1 LKQRFIIY
9 LLAFGGFLVGT
20 AEMVIA
26 GILDMIAVDFRL
38 PVGLAGQSV
47 TVYALV
53 FAIGTPVLIAA
64 SSRIERRTLLL
75 IAYAVFIA
83 GDIAAFASASFGFFL
98 LSRAMLA
105 AGAGVIVVV
114 SLTVGARL
122 APPDK
127 RGSAIGTVIMGFS
140 LSLVLGVPLGAL
152 IGEAFGWRANFAL
165 LAALAF
171 LLWIALWRLIPSSGA
186 DEPAPLGRQLSALRD
201 AKTVSGLLVTLL
213 WIAGYQLVFT
223 YLSPL
228 LRTSA
233 GIDTAMVSTALL
245 VCGLFSV
252 AGSRLGGYGADR
264 WGTARTIVF
273 SLLVHAA
280 ALLALPFVSASVVGA
295 LAALAIWF
303 GAAWTTTPAQ
313 QYYLVSISPGAA
325 DFVLSLNNSVLQLGI
340 AAGAA
345 AGGLIVQLSSV
356 RALGWAG
363 AAAEALALLAAAF
376 SFSRNARN
384 DQSARNAE
392 ALPPAP

>member
-1 LKQRFIIY
+1 MIY

-26 GILDMIAVDFRL
+26 GILDMIAGDFRIS
-38 PVGLAGQSV
+38 VGLAGQSV
-47 TVYALV
+47 TLYALV
-53 FAIGTPVLIAA
+53 FAIGTPILIAA
-64 SSRIERRTLLL
+64 SSRIERKTLLL

-83 GDIAAFASASFGFFL
+83 GNLTAFASASFGFFL
-98 LSRAMLA
+98 LSRALLA

-122 APPDK
+122 APPDR

-140 LSLVLGVPLGAL
+140 LALVIGVPLGAL
-152 IGEAFGWRANFAL
+152 IGEASGWRANFAL

-171 LLWIALWRLIPSSGA
+171 LLWIALWKLIPSSGA
-186 DEPAPLGRQLSALRD
+186 DEPVPLGRQLSALRD
-201 AKTVSGLLVTLL
+201 AKTVSGLLVTLF

-223 YLSPL
+223 YVSPL
-228 LRTSA
+228 LRTTA
-233 GIDTAMVSTALL
+233 GVDTAMVSTALL

-264 WGTARTIVF
+264 WGTARTIAF

-280 ALLALPFVSASVVGA
+280 ALLALPFVSASIAGA
-295 LAALAIWF
+295 LVLLAIWF

-313 QYYLVSISPGAA
+313 QYYLVSISPDAA

-340 AAGAA
+340 ALGAA
-345 AGGLIVQLSSV
+345 AGGLVAQFSSV
-356 RALGWAG
+356 RGLGWAG
-363 AAAEALALLAAAF
+363 AAAEALALLAAAY
-376 SFSRNARN
+376 SFSRRART
-384 DQSARNAE
+384 AE
-392 ALPPAP
+392 APRLSNPL

>member
-26 GILDMIAVDFRL
+26 GILDMIADDFRI

-47 TVYALV
+47 TMYALV
-53 FAIGTPVLIAA
+53 FAIGTPILIAA

-83 GDIAAFASASFGFFL
+83 GNITAFASGSFGFLL
-98 LSRAMLA
+98 LSRALLA

-152 IGEAFGWRANFAL
+152 IGEASGWRANFAL

-171 LLWIALWRLIPSSGA
+171 LLWIALWKLIPSSGA
-186 DEPAPLGRQLSALRD
+186 DEPAPLGRQLAALRD
-201 AKTVSGLLVTLL
+201 AKTVSGLLVTLF
-213 WIAGYQLVFT
+213 WITGYQLVFT
-223 YLSPL
+223 YVSPL
-228 LRTSA
+228 LRTTA
-233 GIDTAMVSTALL
+233 GVDTALVSTALL

-280 ALLALPFVSASVVGA
+280 ALLALPFVSASVAGA
-295 LAALAIWF
+295 FAALAIWF

-313 QYYLVSISPGAA
+313 QYYLVSISPDAA

-340 AAGAA
+340 AVGAA
-345 AGGLIVQLSSV
+345 AGGLIAELLSV
-356 RALGWAG
+356 RELGWAG
-363 AAAEALALLAAAF
+363 AAFEVLALLAAAF
-376 SFSRNARN
+376 SFSRSVR
-384 DQSARNAE
+384 SARSAE

>member
-26 GILDMIAVDFRL
+26 GILDMIADDFRI

-47 TVYALV
+47 TMYALV
-53 FAIGTPVLIAA
+53 FAIGTPILIAA

-83 GDIAAFASASFGFFL
+83 GNLTAFASGSFGFFL
-98 LSRAMLA
+98 LSRALLA

-152 IGEAFGWRANFAL
+152 IGEASGWRANFAL

-171 LLWIALWRLIPSSGA
+171 LLWIALWKLIPSSGA
-186 DEPAPLGRQLSALRD
+186 DEPAPLGRQLAALRD
-201 AKTVSGLLVTLL
+201 AKTVSGLLVTLF
-213 WIAGYQLVFT
+213 WITGYQLVFT
-223 YLSPL
+223 YVSPL
-228 LRTSA
+228 LRTTA
-233 GIDTAMVSTALL
+233 GVDTALVSTALL

-280 ALLALPFVSASVVGA
+280 ALLALPFVSASVAGA
-295 LAALAIWF
+295 FAALAIWF

-313 QYYLVSISPGAA
+313 QYYLVSISPDAA

-340 AAGAA
+340 AVGAA
-345 AGGLIVQLSSV
+345 AGGLIAELLSV
-356 RALGWAG
+356 RELGWAG
-363 AAAEALALLAAAF
+363 AAFEVLALLAAAF
-376 SFSRNARN
+376 SFSRSVR
-384 DQSARNAE
+384 SARSAE

>member
-1 LKQRFIIY
+1 MKQYLIIY

-20 AEMVIA
+20 AEMMIA
-26 GILDMIAVDFRL
+26 GILDLIADDFRIA
-38 PVGLAGQSV
+38 VGLAGQSV
-47 TVYALV
+47 TAYALV
-53 FAIGTPVLIAA
+53 FAIGTPILIAA

-83 GDIAAFASASFGFFL
+83 GNIAAFASSSFGWFM
-98 LSRAMLA
+98 LSRAVLA

-114 SLTVGARL
+114 SLTVGTRL
-122 APPDK
+122 APPDR

-140 LSLVLGVPLGAL
+140 LALVLGVPLGAL
-152 IGEAFGWRANFAL
+152 IGDLSGWRTNFAL

-186 DEPAPLGRQLSALRD
+186 DEPVPPGRQLSSLRD
-201 AKTVSGLLVTLL
+201 AKTVSGLLVTLF

-223 YLSPL
+223 YLTPL

-264 WGTARTIVF
+264 WGTARTITF
-273 SLLVHAA
+273 SLLTHAA
-280 ALLALPFVSASVVGA
+280 ALVVLPFASVSIIGA
-295 LAALAIWF
+295 LAVLAVWF
-303 GAAWTTTPAQ
+303 GSAWTTTPAQ

-325 DFVLSLNNSVLQLGI
+325 DFVLSLNNSILQLGI
-340 AAGAA
+340 AIGAA
-345 AGGLIVQLSSV
+345 AGGLIAELSSV
-356 RALGWAG
+356 RQLGWAG
-363 AAAEALALLAAAF
+363 AAAELLALLAAAY
-376 SFSRNARN
+376 SFSRIART
-384 DQSARNAE
+384 AE
-392 ALPPAP
+392 SPRL

>member
-1 LKQRFIIY
+1 MKQRFIIY

-26 GILDMIAVDFRL
+26 GILDMIADDFRI

-47 TVYALV
+47 TMYALV
-53 FAIGTPVLIAA
+53 FAIGTPILIAA

-83 GDIAAFASASFGFFL
+83 GNITAFASGSFGFLL
-98 LSRAMLA
+98 LSRALLA

-152 IGEAFGWRANFAL
+152 IGEASGWRANFAL

-171 LLWIALWRLIPSSGA
+171 LLWIALWKLIPSSGA
-186 DEPAPLGRQLSALRD
+186 DEPAPLGRQLAALRD
-201 AKTVSGLLVTLL
+201 AKTVSGLLVTLF
-213 WIAGYQLVFT
+213 WITGYQLVFT
-223 YLSPL
+223 YVSPL
-228 LRTSA
+228 LRTTA
-233 GIDTAMVSTALL
+233 GVDTALVSTALL

-280 ALLALPFVSASVVGA
+280 ALLALPFVSASVAGA
-295 LAALAIWF
+295 FAALAIWF

-313 QYYLVSISPGAA
+313 QYYLVSISPDAA

-340 AAGAA
+340 AVGAA
-345 AGGLIVQLSSV
+345 AGGLIAELLSV
-356 RALGWAG
+356 RELGWAG
-363 AAAEALALLAAAF
+363 AAFEVLALLAAAF
-376 SFSRNARN
+376 SFSRSVR
-384 DQSARNAE
+384 SARSAE

>member
-1 LKQRFIIY
+1 LNHRFMIY

-26 GILDMIAVDFRL
+26 GILDMIAGDFRIS
-38 PVGLAGQSV
+38 VGLAGQSV
-47 TVYALV
+47 TLYALV
-53 FAIGTPVLIAA
+53 FAIGTPILIAA
-64 SSRIERRTLLL
+64 SSRIERKTLLL

-83 GDIAAFASASFGFFL
+83 GNLTAFASASFGFFL
-98 LSRAMLA
+98 LSRALLA

-122 APPDK
+122 APPDR

-140 LSLVLGVPLGAL
+140 LALVIGVPLGAL
-152 IGEAFGWRANFAL
+152 IGEASGWRANFAL

-171 LLWIALWRLIPSSGA
+171 LLWIALWKLIPSSGA
-186 DEPAPLGRQLSALRD
+186 DEPVPLGRQLSALRD
-201 AKTVSGLLVTLL
+201 AKTVSGLLVTLF

-223 YLSPL
+223 YVSPL
-228 LRTSA
+228 LRTTA
-233 GIDTAMVSTALL
+233 GVDTAMVSTALL

-264 WGTARTIVF
+264 WGTARTIAF

-280 ALLALPFVSASVVGA
+280 ALLALPFVSASIAGA
-295 LAALAIWF
+295 LVLLAIWF

-313 QYYLVSISPGAA
+313 QYYLVSISPDAA

-340 AAGAA
+340 ALGAA
-345 AGGLIVQLSSV
+345 AGGLVAQFSSV
-356 RALGWAG
+356 RGLGWAG
-363 AAAEALALLAAAF
+363 AAAEALALLAAAY
-376 SFSRNARN
+376 SFSRRART
-384 DQSARNAE
+384 AE
-392 ALPPAP
+392 APRLSNPL